1 MEPKVPPGLLTMSQS
16 PSELLGREK
25 LDVTAIKSF
34 WQAFYVSRQATNT
47 QTDRRLEYLFW
58 RIWSSETL
66 QDDASIESLD
76 RLVSRILSPSETTKP
91 QIPPSSESVLPS
103 PGLLSA
109 PRAIP
114 QAPSKPQSTNRSKS
128 PLPPIL
134 KKPHSIHGDVLK
146 SARLLLENPDGEI
159 VTLNPSTP
167 PKSDTTEPDARHN
180 SSGGKTSKKPQVN
193 ANRGGRGSR
202 RRSVFNRRKSS
213 QITIPKSNSSP
224 SQRLVSSHPAKFDNP
239 IDPLLNADLM
249 SPHELSHAEIHA
261 GVEPEDSW
269 ADEESAVPIIKRAS
283 KLVASPATSLT
294 ERIHPIKNPEISP
307 AVLEIADKQ
316 DPILPPGIQ
325 TVCRDPIQ
333 DGAKQHAEPTEFS
346 FSDAFPGT
354 PEESFL
360 STDTLS
366 GISVNATKSGDIPG
380 LINAKRIPMPRSMMN
395 ELLNIIED
403 PKPVKD
409 RIHLPIRPWFVTEH
423 AWYRI
428 PQQHYLFDWMIL
440 EEPTL
445 NEQPSERRLVERDFR
460 QGFADQMEYQIE
472 MLAELERASQ
482 VALALE
488 HGPVREIWNDS
499 WDSDTPTLACDSHE
513 ALSSEYAE
521 SD

>member
-76 RLVSRILSPSETTKP
+76 RLVSRILSPSETTK
-91 QIPPSSESVLPS
+91 
-103 PGLLSA
+103 
-109 PRAIP
+109 P

-202 RRSVFNRRKSS
+202 RRS
-213 QITIPKSNSSP
+213 
-224 SQRLVSSHPAKFDNP
+224 RLVSSHPAKFDNP